1 MNIIEISYE
10 NINIE
15 IDDKNIVQIC
25 NNILE
30 LLNIDNWEIS
40 LVISD
45 DSFIRE
51 LNRSYRNKDESTD
64 VISFPQIEGEK
75 IPGRDFAAQIE
86 GEKTPVGNENEAE
99 FGSRSFYAG
108 DIVISLDTVV
118 KNSNYF
124 KVNKNEEFIRLLIH
138 GILHLNGMTHETNEP
153 DQTMLIK
160 QEEIL
165 RKITGVDI
173 F

>member
-10 NINIE
+10 NIKTE
-15 IDDKNIVQIC
+15 IDNKNIVKIC

-51 LNRSYRNKDESTD
+51 LNSNYRNKDESTD

-75 IPGRDFAAQIE
+75 IPDGIITAQIDGVMPE
-86 GEKTPVGNENEAE
+86 DGTDSVSANG
-99 FGSRSFYAG
+99 RFYAG
-108 DIVISLDTVV
+108 DIVISLDTVE
-118 KNSNYF
+118 KNSTYF
-124 KVNKNEEFIRLLIH
+124 NVNKNEEFIRLLIH
-138 GILHLNGMTHETNEP
+138 GILHLNGMTHESNEP
-153 DQTMLIK
+153 DQQMLKK

-165 RKITGVDI
+165 KKITGVDI